1 MKVVSHMSRVHAGPA
16 NHNSRSDFKVMSS
29 NIDFTKVK
37 DNWYWNCLTGDAEQ
51 NQNFRK
57 VEEEYYTK
65 NYSDSLNAQNE
76 RHKKQRHP
84 NRCKTMDQ
92 IINGKNTKP
101 HEQILQLGS
110 KDNHATREQ
119 LLDVLKDYVKW
130 HTENFPQAVI
140 LDMAL
145 HMDEATPHVH
155 IRRVFE
161 VETEDGKKI
170 LQSQALREMGL
181 ERPNTNLPNGQFN
194 NEIMTFT
201 SMNRDKLTEIAIAHG
216 LDIEITDEKCKTK
229 HLQPEEYKLKKINEE
244 MEKINEE
251 MERNTETMNEQKL
264 QIEKYKKE
272 LQDLKHSAS
281 ELEHL
286 KDRLNALHED
296 IDKAELDK
304 VTVKFDLQIAS
315 DQLQR
320 TRDAVKEAEKTKRT
334 LTEEN
339 EELTE
344 VLDTQRELLNQA
356 KEVVRAVEN
365 FVYGYDGDFTKV
377 VAYLERYRKYCENE
391 TGINSL
397 PQSKS
402 FLEHEKKA
410 AEEIDRMLRN
420 LPDFDTPQTDDG
432 YDY

>member
-201 SMNRDKLTEIAIAHG
+201 GMNRDKLTEIAIAHG

-244 MEKINEE
+244 ME
-251 MERNTETMNEQKL
+251 RNIETMNEQKL

-296 IDKAELDK
+296 IDKTELDK

-356 KEVVRAVEN
+356 KEVVRVVEN